1 MEGLNVCLEKLD
13 TYCVTWQLEVN
24 IKKSKVMIFNQT
36 GRLIIGQN
44 LFFQGQKLEIVKTY
58 CYLGVEISCS
68 GAFGRARDCLTEKAH
83 KAMFPLK
90 AMINQFQLSNENSL
104 KLFHSFISPILLYN
118 AENLAQLSHRQISD
132 LEDNRKSMSECLM
145 NSYINSN
152 HYKFLKYVLGVKPNC
167 SNIAILGELGEFP
180 LMARAWIALLSY
192 WHRST
197 QMGEKTLVNKALK
210 VITENDH
217 KQSEWLS
224 TIKIIMS
231 KLGLLEVFRH
241 PSRTKSNKLKEICAK
256 KIKDLFCQEWRTL
269 LCSQTGKLRFYKTF
283 KQEFAREKY
292 LDDINC
298 FQIRKIITKF
308 RCSDHRL
315 EIELGRHGKGTPEVE
330 RRCKICL
337 GNVETE
343 THFLAECP
351 LYHKLRTKY
360 FGNDVRNKIND
371 ILKCRNKAGSFNL
384 ANYLTKA
391 YEWKEYM
398 LRMRSYFK

>member
-1 MEGLNVCLEKLD
+1 MRAIYNDISYLIKVKGGYLDPIPSTYGLKQGGVLSPSLFNIFIDDMKDIFDLACDPIRLSDTFLSHMLYADDLILLSTSMEGLNVCLEKLD

-241 PSRTKSNKLKEICAK
+241 PSRTKSNKL
-256 KIKDLFCQEWRTL
+256 
-269 LCSQTGKLRFYKTF
+269 
-283 KQEFAREKY
+283 
-292 LDDINC
+292 N
-298 FQIRKIITKF
+298 
-308 RCSDHRL
+308 
-315 EIELGRHGKGTPEVE
+315 P
-330 RRCKICL
+330 
-337 GNVETE
+337 
-343 THFLAECP
+343 
-351 LYHKLRTKY
+351 
-360 FGNDVRNKIND
+360 
-371 ILKCRNKAGSFNL
+371 
-384 ANYLTKA
+384 
-391 YEWKEYM
+391 
-398 LRMRSYFK
+398 